1 MQYKSAHDHQRALR
15 IMITMAATMRNIQL
29 IIDMIIMPHTS
40 VAFLTEWTLK
50 AHRRTTVS
58 VYWSVLS
65 VHV

>member
-1 MQYKSAHDHQRALR
+1 
-15 IMITMAATMRNIQL
+15 MAATMRNIQL

-50 AHRRTTVS
+50 AHCRTTVS